1 MTTREVVNELRK
13 RGHKIKYRV
22 RSDGGI
28 LITSM
33 DGVKYTGAA
42 GNKIARTLV
51 GDEAALSQTRKT
63 QLKIIKPAKGPKPK
77 EDVLQGR
84 IQTRIKQVQKAY
96 NKNKVPISQG
106 RITKRLIRKIVQEE
120 GMEAAYRKLAQSER
134 YAEGFAISK
143 VVEALADYVD
153 MTASLM
159 EDNEELYKLVKG
171 LMIESYI
178 EDGCQPSDGTVY
190 GKSITDPC
198 LGWEK
203 TKDLILELAKLR
215 KNK

>member
-42 GNKIARTLV
+42 GNKIARTLL
-51 GDEAALSQTRKT
+51 GDEAALSQARKT

-96 NKNKVPISQG
+96 NKNKVPLSQG

-120 GMEAAYRKLAQSER
+120 GMETAYRKLAQAER

-159 EDNEELYKLVKG
+159 EDNEELYKLSEDIRANDGVIRDEWIQPAYKKLYEINHG
-171 LMIESYI
+171 GELKDIITQVRYI
-178 EDGCQPSDGTVY
+178 
-190 GKSITDPC
+190 
-198 LGWEK
+198 LH
-203 TKDLILELAKLR
+203 L
-215 KNK
+215 

>member
-51 GDEAALSQTRKT
+51 GDEAALSQARKT

-120 GMEAAYRKLAQSER
+120 GVEAAYRKLEQSER
-134 YAEGFAISK
+134 YAEGYALSKTISALVEYIRHMAMLVESDELEDLADDIEAHDGLIRDEWIK
-143 VVEALADYVD
+143 PAYEALY
-153 MTASLM
+153 
-159 EDNEELYKLVKG
+159 ELNHG
-171 LMIESYI
+171 GDI
-178 EDGCQPSDGTVY
+178 SDIVN
-190 GKSITDPC
+190 KVRA
-198 LGWEK
+198 
-203 TKDLILELAKLR
+203 ILHL
-215 KNK
+215 